1 MMHVLFL
8 AHRIPF
14 PPDKGDK
21 IRSFN
26 MLCHISSRARVHL
39 GCFVDDPDDFAHADA
54 LMMRCESLR
63 MLPLERN
70 RALLRGLPAI
80 LGGQSI
86 TQAMYHDPQMQEW
99 VNETI
104 RHYPIEA
111 IFLYSSAM
119 APYAADHGTGRRVV
133 MDFVDMDSDKW
144 RQYAAAKRWPMSL
157 VYKRE
162 AEKLFDLERT
172 VAARVDHSLF
182 VSEAEALTFRRE
194 AGSAAHDTRGL
205 SNGVDHAYFAP
216 GLVAPAALPGAPR
229 LVFTGAMDY
238 WANVDAV
245 TWFVDAVFPKVRAA
259 MPEASFTIVG
269 SKPTP
274 AVQALGSKPGVHVTG
289 RVPDVRPYLEAA
301 DIAVAPLRIARGI
314 QNKVLEAMAMARPVV
329 CTPEAFEGIE
339 ATNGAA
345 LQVAESAD
353 QTADAILALMQD
365 PVRRQAMGAAARA
378 VILERYDWDTA
389 LAALDPMLGLPE
401 TETTEIDACPEEA
414 HS

>member
-1 MMHVLFL
+1 MHILFL

-26 MLCHISSRARVHL
+26 MLCHIAGRAQVHL
-39 GCFVDDPDDFAHADA
+39 GCFVDDPEDFAHADA
-54 LMMRCESLR
+54 LMTRCESLR
-63 MLPLERN
+63 LLPMERN

-86 TQAMYHDPQMQEW
+86 TQAMYHDPEMAAW
-99 VNETI
+99 VDETI
-104 RHYPIEA
+104 RQYPIEA

-119 APYAADHGTGRRVV
+119 APYAENHGSGRRVV

-144 RQYAAAKRWPMSL
+144 RQYAAAKRWPLSL
-157 VYKRE
+157 VYRRE
-162 AEKLFDLERT
+162 AEKLYALERS
-172 VAARVDHSLF
+172 VAARVDHALF

-194 AGSAAHDTRGL
+194 AGSAAHDARGL
-205 SNGVDHAYFAP
+205 SNGVDHDYFAP

-245 TWFVDAVFPKVRAA
+245 TWFVDSVFPKVRAA
-259 MPEASFTIVG
+259 MPGASFTIVG

-274 AVQALGSKPGVHVTG
+274 AVQALGGKPGVRVTG
-289 RVPDVRPYLEAA
+289 RVPDVRPFLEAA

-314 QNKVLEAMAMARPVV
+314 QNKVLEAMSMAKPVV
-329 CTPEAFEGIE
+329 CTPEAYEGIDARSGE
-339 ATNGAA
+339 A
-345 LQVAESAD
+345 LLVAESAE

-365 PVRRQAMGAAARA
+365 PARRNTIGAAARA
-378 VILERYDWDTA
+378 VILERYDWDKT

-401 TETTEIDACPEEA
+401 TETTEVDACPEEA

>member
-1 MMHVLFL
+1 MHVLFL

-26 MLCHISSRARVHL
+26 MLCHISARAQVHL
-39 GCFVDDPDDFAHADA
+39 GCFVDDPDDFAHADT
-54 LMMRCESLR
+54 LMQRCQSLR
-63 MLPLERN
+63 LLPLERN
-70 RALLRGLPAI
+70 RALRRGLPAI

-86 TQAMYHDPQMQEW
+86 TQAMYHDPQMQDW

-104 RHYPIEA
+104 RDYPIEA

-119 APYAADHGTGRRVV
+119 APYAADHGSGRRVV

-144 RQYAAAKRWPMSL
+144 QQYAKSKRWPISL
-157 VYKRE
+157 IYKRE
-162 AEKLFDLERT
+162 AEKLFVLERA

-194 AGSAAHDTRGL
+194 AGSAAHDVRGL
-205 SNGVDHAYFAP
+205 SNGVDHGYFAP
-216 GLVAPAALPGAPR
+216 RLVAPAALPGAPR

-245 TWFVDAVFPKVRAA
+245 TWFVDSVFPKVQATL
-259 MPEASFTIVG
+259 PEASFTIVG

-274 AVQALGSKPGVHVTG
+274 AVEALGSKPGVRVTG

-314 QNKVLEAMAMARPVV
+314 QNKVLEAMAMAKPVV
-329 CTPEAFEGIE
+329 CTPQAFEGID
-339 ATNGAA
+339 ATPGED
-345 LQVAESAD
+345 LVIAESPERMAE
-353 QTADAILALMQD
+353 AIHALMLD
-365 PVRRQAMGAAARA
+365 TPRRAAIGAAARR
-378 VILERYDWDTA
+378 VILDRYDWDTA
-389 LAALDPMLGLPE
+389 LASLDPMLGLPE
-401 TETTEIDACPEEA
+401 TDTTAVVACPEEA